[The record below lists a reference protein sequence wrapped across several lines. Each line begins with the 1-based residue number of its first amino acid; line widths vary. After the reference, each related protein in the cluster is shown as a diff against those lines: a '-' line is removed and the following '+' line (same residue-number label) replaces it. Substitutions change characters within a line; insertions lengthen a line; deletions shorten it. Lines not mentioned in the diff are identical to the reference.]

1 MRRTDERRREGDNP
15 RAGGSTEPQAR
26 AGGDRGRRIGMF
38 VGPDWSGQ
46 PSLPVADAKGLASG
60 EARRNLKH
68 DRAWEQHQRDTK
80 AWVAGRSRAI
90 ADAAARVRATA
101 GTRGPGSVS
110 AAARDAAIEAA
121 KQYEKRTPR
130 PSFNSVHSVHLNT
143 TPRRPWRDRR
153 CRIRGQDTRP
163 RRFPRSRDSHQA
175 ASIQRNKPNGSRATY
190 VSMCEIRPRPGG
202 GRIAADGGPRPP
214 NESVAAAPRTA
225 HCDPA
230 SASRLLGWP
239 PLTSTR
245 TGDPAKPSSV
255 NARRTPAA
263 PSTGSG
269 IGPIR
274 GRRPSARRLGDS
286 QRPPRPGRRSC
297 K

>member
-1 MRRTDERRREGDNP
+1 MSDGARVTIRELAAALNRKPEQVETEAAALACSSGRTGRVNRHFRLPTLRGWHPVRPGATSSTTGPGNSINATRKRGLRGRSMGLSPTPPPGYERRRAPEDQG
-15 RAGGSTEPQAR
+15 
-26 AGGDRGRRIGMF
+26 
-38 VGPDWSGQ
+38 V
-46 PSLPVADAKGLASG
+46 
-60 EARRNLKH
+60 
-68 DRAWEQHQRDTK
+68 
-80 AWVAGRSRAI
+80 SR
-90 ADAAARVRATA
+90 
-101 GTRGPGSVS
+101 
-110 AAARDAAIEAA
+110 
-121 KQYEKRTPR
+121 PR
-130 PSFNSVHSVHLNT
+130 PGMPPLRPPSSTRSAHRDRRSTASIACTWNT
-143 TPRRPWRDRR
+143 TPRRSWRGRR
-153 CRIRGQDTRP
+153 CRIRGKDTRP
-163 RRFPRSRDSHQA
+163 GSFPRSRDSHQA
-175 ASIQRNKPNGSRATY
+175 ASTQRNEPNGSRATY

-274 GRRPSARRLGDS
+274 GRRPSARHLGDS